1 MLKLQKLENLSE
13 TMHPQLL
20 FLQIFMLKD
29 KLGGIKTLL
38 KESLRMRETSM
49 KL

>member
-1 MLKLQKLENLSE
+1 MLKPQKSENLSG

-29 KLGGIKTLL
+29 KLGDIKHY
-38 KESLRMRETSM
+38 
-49 KL
+49 